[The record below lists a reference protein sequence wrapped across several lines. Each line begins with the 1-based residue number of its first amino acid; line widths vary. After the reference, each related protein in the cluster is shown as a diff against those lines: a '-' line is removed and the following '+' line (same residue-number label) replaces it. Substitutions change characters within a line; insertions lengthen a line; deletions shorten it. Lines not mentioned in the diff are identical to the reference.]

1 MLCFKQSLEKTYG
14 HCYQH
19 TDKAHDILHIREV
32 ADNALAMVDE
42 MKIDINKE
50 HILLAVY
57 IHDMFSN
64 VDRGNHHI
72 LAYNYAMKSSDIFFE
87 NIEHRDRVDIAMAV
101 REHRASHKGGYY
113 SIMSEVLASADRSNI
128 NLEDMIVRSYLF
140 NINTAKY
147 PLTPSIDIKK
157 HDEVVFD
164 VYKHMHE
171 KFGRV
176 GYVRYPELYKRW
188 KGVELEKLYVEID
201 NLTLDKVDNIIKNKF
216 NKE

>member
-32 ADNALAMVDE
+32 ADNALTIVDDL
-42 MKIDINKE
+42 KLDVNKE
-50 HILLAVY
+50 HLLLAVY

-64 VDRGNHHI
+64 VDRDNHHT
-72 LAYNYAMKSSDIFFE
+72 LAYNYAMNSSDIFFE
-87 NIEHRDRVDIAMAV
+87 NIEQRDRLDIAMAV
-101 REHRASHKGGYY
+101 REHRASHKGSYY
-113 SIMSEVLASADRSNI
+113 SLLSEILASADRGNI
-128 NLEDMIVRSYLF
+128 NLEDMVVRSYLF
-140 NINTAKY
+140 NINKAKY

-176 GYVRYPELYKRW
+176 GYVKYPDLYIKW
-188 KGVELEKLYVEID
+188 KGGELEKLYADID
-201 NLTLDKVDNIIKNKF
+201 NLTLGEVNKIIKSKL
-216 NKE
+216 K